1 MGFAAEVAAGYFM
14 ILKVY
19 VVVNT
24 SVFMCKRLICKYLF
38 SLFRKSVSTIY
49 WTVCSPIV
57 IQIGTSKYALVN
69 TFVAEFAATVGG
81 LNKDQLHTKKI
92 DLQMGYQKN
101 LNVRIIFFNH
111 LCH

>member
-1 MGFAAEVAAGYFM
+1 M
-14 ILKVY
+14 ILKEY

-38 SLFRKSVSTIY
+38 LLFRKSVSTVY
-49 WTVCSPIV
+49 WTVYSPVV

-92 DLQMGYQKN
+92 RFADGVIKKIECQN
-101 LNVRIIFFNH
+101 NIF
-111 LCH
+111 

>member
-1 MGFAAEVAAGYFM
+1 M
-14 ILKVY
+14 ILREY

-24 SVFMCKRLICKYLF
+24 SVFLCKRLIYKCLF
-38 SLFRKSVSTIY
+38 LLFRKSVSVTY
-49 WTVCSPIV
+49 WTAYSPIAM
-57 IQIGTSKYALVN
+57 QIGTSKYALVN

-92 DLQMGYQKN
+92 RFADGGDKKIECRNNISFLN
-101 LNVRIIFFNH
+101 L

>member
-1 MGFAAEVAAGYFM
+1 M

-38 SLFRKSVSTIY
+38 SLFRKFVSTIH
-49 WTVCSPIV
+49 WTVCSPVV

-81 LNKDQLHTKKI
+81 LNKDQLHTKKFKFA
-92 DLQMGYQKN
+92 DGVSKEFECQN
-101 LNVRIIFFNH
+101 NIF
-111 LCH
+111 

>member
-38 SLFRKSVSTIY
+38 ALFRKSVSTIY
-49 WTVCSPIV
+49 WTVCSPVV

-81 LNKDQLHTKKI
+81 LNKDQLHTKKFKFA
-92 DLQMGYQKN
+92 DGVSKEFECQN
-101 LNVRIIFFNH
+101 NIF
-111 LCH
+111 

>member
-1 MGFAAEVAAGYFM
+1 M
-14 ILKVY
+14 ILKEY
-19 VVVNT
+19 VIVNT

-49 WTVCSPIV
+49 WTVCSPVV

-81 LNKDQLHTKKI
+81 LNKDQLHTKKNRFADEVI
-92 DLQMGYQKN
+92 KK
-101 LNVRIIFFNH
+101 LNVRIIFF
-111 LCH
+111 